1 MQQEKPQ
8 PLTAYVTLPRLH
20 IDPLQQTLN
29 FVTLMRKEN
38 VHVPILNKLE
48 TKKHSSD

>member
-29 FVTLMRKEN
+29 FVTIMRTETEC
-38 VHVPILNKLE
+38 VPILNKLE
-48 TKKHSSD
+48 T

>member
-8 PLTAYVTLPRLH
+8 PLTAYVTLPRMH

-29 FVTLMRKEN
+29 FVTVMRRN
-38 VHVPILNKLE
+38 GVCLF
-48 TKKHSSD
+48 

>member
-8 PLTAYVTLPRLH
+8 PLTAYVTLPRMH

-29 FVTLMRKEN
+29 FVTIMRTETEC
-38 VHVPILNKLE
+38 VPILNKLE
-48 TKKHSSD
+48 TEKAFT